1 MINKQYTVNE
11 ILDAVNEIQNKK
23 KSSNKIEQA
32 KLIKDEKFLDIPSNT
47 LKLIEEAEKGSKLK
61 IESE

>member
-1 MINKQYTVNE
+1 MINKQYTVSE

>member
-1 MINKQYTVNE
+1 MINEQYTVSE

-61 IESE
+61 FESE